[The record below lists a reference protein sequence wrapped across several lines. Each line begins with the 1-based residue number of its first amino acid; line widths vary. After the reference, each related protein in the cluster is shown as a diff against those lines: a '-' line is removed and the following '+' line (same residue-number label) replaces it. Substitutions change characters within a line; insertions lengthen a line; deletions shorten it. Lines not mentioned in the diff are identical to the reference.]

1 MKKKTYTA
9 DAFFAGVGGIE
20 LGFKETKRVKTLY
33 ANEFDKNA
41 GITYQLNNPDVNFDS
56 QDIHNV
62 QANSLPDCD
71 IMMGGF
77 PCQAFSIAGY
87 KKGFN
92 DPRGTLFF
100 EMLRMIKEK
109 RPRITFM
116 ENVKNLASHDHGN
129 TFFVMIQAMV
139 LNGYY
144 IKWQIMNAKDYGNIP
159 QNRER
164 IYIVGFRN
172 KNDFDRFE
180 FPKPVRRTKK
190 LSDVINFGK
199 KLPEKY
205 YYTPEKN
212 KYYDKLKKAI
222 TSQKTVYQWRRKY
235 VRENKSGIVP
245 TLTANM
251 GTGGSN
257 VPLILTDDGRIRKLT
272 PHETFNVQ
280 GYPKDFK
287 LPDIANTQLYKQAG
301 NSVVVPVIKRI
312 ARNIIKVLDDK
323 EVENALPQGKYVLIH
338 FKIRGKKAG
347 QSYAVSAS
355 DDKEAI
361 LKMVKLSNIPLY
373 QDEDYFK
380 AIKQDKDNEF
390 YMIKE
395 E

>member
-56 QDIHNV
+56 QDIHKV
-62 QANSLPDCD
+62 QADALPDCD

-129 TFFVMIQAMV
+129 TFLVMIQAMV
-139 LNGYY
+139 LNGYH

-164 IYIVGFRN
+164 IYIVGFRD

-190 LSDVINFGK
+190 AK
-199 KLPEKY
+199 
-205 YYTPEKN
+205 
-212 KYYDKLKKAI
+212 
-222 TSQKTVYQWRRKY
+222 RR
-235 VRENKSGIVP
+235 N
-245 TLTANM
+245 
-251 GTGGSN
+251 
-257 VPLILTDDGRIRKLT
+257 
-272 PHETFNVQ
+272 
-280 GYPKDFK
+280 
-287 LPDIANTQLYKQAG
+287 
-301 NSVVVPVIKRI
+301 
-312 ARNIIKVLDDK
+312 
-323 EVENALPQGKYVLIH
+323 
-338 FKIRGKKAG
+338 
-347 QSYAVSAS
+347 
-355 DDKEAI
+355 
-361 LKMVKLSNIPLY
+361 
-373 QDEDYFK
+373 
-380 AIKQDKDNEF
+380 
-390 YMIKE
+390 
-395 E
+395 